1 MGRLSPSRMGKW
13 YSHEDRGKT
22 EEVLR
27 QVGMWHHRHM
37 PVGKLSGGQRQ
48 RVFIAR
54 ALATDPEILF
64 LDEPTSSVDPDFET
78 DLYDFLKELNK
89 RVTIVVVT
97 HDIGALSRNIKSV
110 ACVNHA
116 LIFHEGGEITAEMID
131 MAYACPV
138 DLIAHGMPHRVFS
151 SHDEK

>member
-1 MGRLSPSRMGKW
+1 MGRW
-13 YSHEDRGKT
+13 YSREDRRKA
-22 EEVLR
+22 EAVLR
-27 QVGMWHHRHM
+27 QVGMWGQRHTAI
-37 PVGKLSGGQRQ
+37 GKLSGGQRQ

-78 DLYDFLKELNK
+78 GLYDFLKELNE

-116 LIFHEGGEITAEMID
+116 LVFHGEGKITPEMID

-138 DLIAHGMPHRVFS
+138 DLIAHGMPHRVLS
-151 SHDEK
+151 AHEEK